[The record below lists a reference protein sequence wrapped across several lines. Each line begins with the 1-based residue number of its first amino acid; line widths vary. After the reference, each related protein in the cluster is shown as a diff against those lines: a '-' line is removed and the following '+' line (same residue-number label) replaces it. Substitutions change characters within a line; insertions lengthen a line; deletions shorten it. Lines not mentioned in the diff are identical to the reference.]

1 MSKLATAFF
10 SIRFLVFVR
19 KIQQGISMSPYILR
33 MLGIDASP
41 VSHTERIVS
50 GIGGFAAIFSIL
62 FVAQQSLGI
71 HHPGL
76 LVASMGASAVLLFAV
91 PHGPLSQPWNVF
103 GGHLVSAIIGV
114 TCAKLIGNP
123 LVGAA
128 AAVGIAIS
136 AMYYLRCIH
145 PPGGA
150 TALSAVVASDAVHAM
165 GYQFVL
171 TPVMLDVIV
180 ILSVALA
187 FNFLFK
193 WRRYPA
199 YLQKR
204 MAAPTIS
211 PEKPAISH
219 ADFVYALSQIDSFI
233 DINEEDLLR
242 IYDLATQ
249 RHLAQHLPLEEIEL
263 GGIYS
268 NGGYGSDWEVRQVID
283 ASEDGGSVIFKTVAG
298 SGRHDA
304 GTLSRREFARWAKY
318 RIRRGDAEWDRLDR
332 R

>member
-1 MSKLATAFF
+1 MSST
-10 SIRFLVFVR
+10 FLR
-19 KIQQGISMSPYILR
+19 I
-33 MLGIDASP
+33 LGIDVSP

-50 GIGGFAAIFSIL
+50 GLGGFIAIFAIL
-62 FVAQQSLGI
+62 FSAQHLLGF

-103 GGHLVSAIIGV
+103 GGHLISAVIGV
-114 TCAKLIGNP
+114 TCARWIGTGP
-123 LVGAA
+123 VAA
-128 AAVGIAIS
+128 AAGVGIAIS

-150 TALSAVVASDAVHAM
+150 TALSAVVTSDAVHAL
-165 GYQFVL
+165 GYKFVL
-171 TPVMLDVIV
+171 TPVLFDVIV
-180 ILSVALA
+180 ILFVAVT
-187 FNFLFK
+187 FNYLFK

-204 MAAPTIS
+204 MAGPAAAV

-219 ADFVYALSQIDSFI
+219 GDFVYALSQMDSFI

-249 RHLAQHLPLEEIEL
+249 RHKGEHLPIEDIEL

-268 NGGYGSDWEVRQVID
+268 NGGYGSDWSVRQIID
-283 ASEDGGSVIFKTVAG
+283 ESADTDSVIYKTVAG
-298 SGRHDA
+298 A
-304 GTLSRREFARWAKY
+304 GLRSTGVISRRAFAEWAKY
-318 RIRRGDAEWDRLDR
+318 RVSRGDADWERIPSQEK
-332 R
+332 

>member
-1 MSKLATAFF
+1 
-10 SIRFLVFVR
+10 
-19 KIQQGISMSPYILR
+19 MSPVILR
-33 MLGIDASP
+33 MLGIDKSP

-50 GIGGFAAIFSIL
+50 GVGGFAAIFSIL
-62 FVAQQSLGI
+62 YVAQLSLGI

-114 TCAKLIGNP
+114 TCAKLIGNQM
-123 LVGAA
+123 VAAA

-150 TALSAVVASDAVHAM
+150 TALSAVVANDAVHAL
-165 GYQFVL
+165 GYKFVF
-171 TPVMLDVIV
+171 TPVMLDVTV
-180 ILSVALA
+180 ILAVALA
-187 FNFLFK
+187 FNFLFR

-204 MAAPTIS
+204 LAAPSTVPEPPTIT
-211 PEKPAISH
+211 H
-219 ADFVYALSQIDSFI
+219 ADFVYALSEIDSFI
-233 DINEEDLLR
+233 DVNEEDLLR
-242 IYDLATQ
+242 IYNLATQ
-249 RHLAQHLPLEEIEL
+249 RHQAQHLPVEEVEL

-268 NGGYGSDWEVRQVID
+268 NGGYGKEWEVRQIIDESADRNLVIY
-283 ASEDGGSVIFKTVAG
+283 KTV
-298 SGRHDA
+298 SEGRQRET
-304 GTLSRREFARWAKY
+304 GTMTRHEFARWARS
-318 RIRRGDAEWDRLDR
+318 RIQRGDDDWTRVPGNKES
-332 R
+332 

>member
-1 MSKLATAFF
+1 MSSVFF
-10 SIRFLVFVR
+10 
-19 KIQQGISMSPYILR
+19 R

-62 FVAQQSLGI
+62 YFAQLSLGV

-114 TCAKLIGNP
+114 TCAKLIGSQ
-123 LVGAA
+123 LVAAA

-150 TALSAVVASDAVHAM
+150 TALSAVVASDAVHAL
-165 GYQFVL
+165 GYKFVL
-171 TPVMLDVIV
+171 TPVMLDVGV
-180 ILSVALA
+180 ILSVALV

-204 MAAPTIS
+204 MATPSTM
-211 PEKPAISH
+211 PEMPAISH

-249 RHLAQHLPLEEIEL
+249 RHQAQHLPVEEIEL

-268 NGGYGSDWEVRQVID
+268 NGGYGKDWEVRQVID
-283 ASEDGGSVIFKTVAG
+283 ESADKSLVIFKTVTG
-298 SGRHDA
+298 GRERESGTMTRQ
-304 GTLSRREFARWAKY
+304 EFARWAKS
-318 RIRRGDAEWDRLDR
+318 RVLRDDEDWARVSVD
-332 R
+332 

>member
-1 MSKLATAFF
+1 MS
-10 SIRFLVFVR
+10 SVF
-19 KIQQGISMSPYILR
+19 LR
-33 MLGIDASP
+33 MLGIDVSP

-50 GIGGFAAIFSIL
+50 GLGGFAAIFSIL
-62 FVAQQSLGI
+62 YFAQLSLGV

-114 TCAKLIGNP
+114 TCAKLIGNQM
-123 LVGAA
+123 VAAA

-150 TALSAVVASDAVHAM
+150 TALSAVVANDAVHAL
-165 GYQFVL
+165 GYQFVF
-171 TPVMLDVIV
+171 TPVMLDVMV
-180 ILSVALA
+180 ILSVALV

-204 MAAPTIS
+204 MAAPSTA
-211 PEKPAISH
+211 PELPTISH
-219 ADFVYALSQIDSFI
+219 ADFVYALSEIDSFI

-249 RHLAQHLPLEEIEL
+249 RHQAQHLPVEEIEL

-268 NGGYGSDWEVRQVID
+268 NGGYGSEWSLRQIID
-283 ASEDGGSVIFKTVAG
+283 ESADRQLLIFKTVAG
-298 SGRHDA
+298 TGGSGT
-304 GTLSRREFARWAKY
+304 GSSSRNEFAKWAKY
-318 RIRRGDAEWDRLDR
+318 RVRKGDQEWQRLEDK
-332 R
+332 

>member
-1 MSKLATAFF
+1 MS
-10 SIRFLVFVR
+10 SV
-19 KIQQGISMSPYILR
+19 ILR
-33 MLGIDASP
+33 MLGIELSP

-62 FVAQQSLGI
+62 YIAQLSLGI

-114 TCAKLIGNP
+114 TCAKLIGNQM
-123 LVGAA
+123 VAAA

-150 TALSAVVASDAVHAM
+150 TALSAVVANDAVHAL
-165 GYQFVL
+165 GYKFVF
-171 TPVMLDVIV
+171 TPVMLDVMV
-180 ILSVALA
+180 ILAVALA
-187 FNFLFK
+187 FNFLFR

-204 MAAPTIS
+204 MATTSVLPEPPT
-211 PEKPAISH
+211 ISH
-219 ADFVYALSQIDSFI
+219 ADFVYALSEIDSFI
-233 DINEEDLLR
+233 DVNEEDLLR
-242 IYDLATQ
+242 IYNLATQ
-249 RHLAQHLPLEEIEL
+249 RHQAQHLPVEEVEL

-268 NGGYGSDWEVRQVID
+268 NDGYGKEWEVRQIIDESADRNLVIY
-283 ASEDGGSVIFKTVAG
+283 KTV
-298 SGRHDA
+298 SDGRPRET
-304 GTLSRREFARWAKY
+304 GTMTRHEFARWARS
-318 RIRRGDAEWDRLDR
+318 RIQRGDEDWARAPGKKES
-332 R
+332 

>member
-1 MSKLATAFF
+1 MSSTF
-10 SIRFLVFVR
+10 
-19 KIQQGISMSPYILR
+19 LR
-33 MLGIDASP
+33 MLGIDVSP
-41 VSHTERIVS
+41 VSHAERIVS

-62 FVAQQSLGI
+62 YVAQLSLGV

-114 TCAKLIGNP
+114 TCAKLIGNQ
-123 LVGAA
+123 LVAAA
-128 AAVGIAIS
+128 AAVGVAIS

-150 TALSAVVASDAVHAM
+150 TALSAVVANDAVHAL

-171 TPVMLDVIV
+171 TPVMLDVAV
-180 ILSVALA
+180 ILAVALS
-187 FNFLFK
+187 FNFFFK

-204 MAAPTIS
+204 MAAPSTV
-211 PEKPAISH
+211 PEKSAISH

-249 RHLAQHLPLEEIEL
+249 RHKGEHLAVEEIEL

-268 NGGYGSDWEVRQVID
+268 NGGYGKDWEARRVID
-283 ASEDGGSVIFKTVAG
+283 ESADKSLVIFKTVSGG
-298 SGRHDA
+298 SERET
-304 GTLSRREFARWAKY
+304 GTMTRQEFAKWARY
-318 RIRRGDAEWDRLDR
+318 RVQRDDKE
-332 R
+332 

>member
-1 MSKLATAFF
+1 MSSDF
-10 SIRFLVFVR
+10 
-19 KIQQGISMSPYILR
+19 LR

-50 GIGGFAAIFSIL
+50 GLGGFAAIFSIL
-62 FVAQQSLGI
+62 YFAQLSLGV

-103 GGHLVSAIIGV
+103 GGHLFSAIIGV
-114 TCAKLIGNP
+114 TCAKLIGNQM
-123 LVGAA
+123 VAAA

-136 AMYYLRCIH
+136 VMYYLRCIH

-150 TALSAVVASDAVHAM
+150 TALSAVVTSDAVHAL
-165 GYQFVL
+165 GYQFVF
-171 TPVMLDVIV
+171 TPVMLDVMV
-180 ILSVALA
+180 ILSVALV

-204 MAAPTIS
+204 MAAPTAVS
-211 PEKPAISH
+211 EMPAISH
-219 ADFVYALSQIDSFI
+219 ADFVYALSEIDSFI

-242 IYDLATQ
+242 IYNLATQ
-249 RHLAQHLPLEEIEL
+249 RHQAQHLPLEQIEL

-268 NGGYGSDWEVRQVID
+268 NGGYGNEWCVRQVID
-283 ASEDGGSVIFKTVAG
+283 ESGDQKLLIYKNVAG
-298 SGRHDA
+298 V
-304 GTLSRREFARWAKY
+304 GTGETGSIARNEFAKWAKY
-318 RIRRGDAEWDRLDR
+318 RVKKGDSEWQRLENK
-332 R
+332 

>member
-1 MSKLATAFF
+1 
-10 SIRFLVFVR
+10 
-19 KIQQGISMSPYILR
+19 MSPVFLR

-62 FVAQQSLGI
+62 YVAQLSLGV

-103 GGHLVSAIIGV
+103 GGHLISAIIGV
-114 TCAKLIGNP
+114 TCAKLIGNQM
-123 LVGAA
+123 VAAA

-150 TALSAVVASDAVHAM
+150 TALSAVVANDAVHAL
-165 GYQFVL
+165 GYQFVF
-171 TPVMLDVIV
+171 TPVMLDVMV
-180 ILSVALA
+180 ILSVALV

-204 MAAPTIS
+204 MAAPS
-211 PEKPAISH
+211 VAPEMPTISH
-219 ADFVYALSQIDSFI
+219 ADFVYALSEIDSFI
-233 DINEEDLLR
+233 DVNEEDLLR

-249 RHLAQHLPLEEIEL
+249 RHQAQHLPVEEIEL

-268 NGGYGSDWEVRQVID
+268 NGGYGSEWCVRQIID
-283 ASEDGGSVIFKTVAG
+283 ESADKKLLIYKNVAG
-298 SGRHDA
+298 A
-304 GTLSRREFARWAKY
+304 GDGETGSITRRQFAQWAKY
-318 RIRRGDAEWDRLDR
+318 RVRKGDKEWQRLDR
-332 R
+332 KY